1 MMTGRVLLKK
11 KGSMS
16 RKREKKKKCLCT
28 GARKGPVAYNFFFFP
43 NKSERSVLS
52 LSVYRAVL

>member
-16 RKREKKKKCLCT
+16 RKREKKKCLCT
-28 GARKGPVAYNFFFFP
+28 GARKGPAAYNFFFFLTNP
-43 NKSERSVLS
+43 RGQF
-52 LSVYRAVL
+52 